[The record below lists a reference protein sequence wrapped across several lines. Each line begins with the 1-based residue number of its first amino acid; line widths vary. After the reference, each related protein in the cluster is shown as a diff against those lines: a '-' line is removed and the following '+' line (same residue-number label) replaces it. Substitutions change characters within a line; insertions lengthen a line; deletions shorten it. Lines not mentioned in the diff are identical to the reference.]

1 MALINIPLDLEGFDP
16 KSRDYKILHEAA
28 HNRATVATLLN
39 EERYMDALERSV
51 DIMRELREF
60 SDFSHREFR
69 TILAAILFDLAEI
82 HFLLKDYK
90 QSEKE
95 LDTLFK
101 VLGRL
106 AKEDSERYGE
116 FHILAM
122 ELAARIIRSRK
133 KTIELLV
140 KQQIVTESLYE
151 KVNAGVASATERLS
165 ESLRKVGEFTAAS
178 GAYKEALKF
187 YSEAIRFSKKRSGR
201 IGRKEI
207 RMSIEMAEVMS
218 RMKSMRQ
225 RAKRL
230 LAAVLPHAIALETI
244 ELEEDIIALI
254 EMIDK
259 YEEQPSK
266 WKTFMNTITRLGRPT
281 GREEREPAESDD
293 MVPGDD
299 VAPEESAVTEETEGE
314 KCCRCD
320 KKTEKER
327 KKAEKEQRKAEKIQ
341 RRAEE
346 TDSNK
351 GEQG

>member
-1 MALINIPLDLEGFDP
+1 M
-16 KSRDYKILHEAA
+16 
-28 HNRATVATLLN
+28 
-39 EERYMDALERSV
+39 
-51 DIMRELREF
+51 
-60 SDFSHREFR
+60 
-69 TILAAILFDLAEI
+69 
-82 HFLLKDYK
+82 
-90 QSEKE
+90 
-95 LDTLFK
+95 
-101 VLGRL
+101 LGRL

-351 GEQG
+351 GEQE